1 MEVLKTFDRTAVYRS
16 ETALVGL
23 LRPYLAKENEA
34 RALIRELF
42 VLAADLQPDLTNN
55 CLYIRIHRM
64 ACPAHD
70 KAIGSLLHDITQ
82 TNCIHPETGM
92 KMIFELA

>member
-1 MEVLKTFDRTAVYRS
+1 MLKTFDRTAVYRS